1 MIRNYFLTAWRNLKA
16 HRLNAIINTAGLA
29 IAFTVCILL
38 FLMVHFEFSYDKWQ
52 KNVNTLYMAY
62 NLSHTPDGDEK
73 GPVFGYPAAPA
84 FRTEVPGILRTTDF
98 MPMGGGVRYKDKEV
112 EKSITLVGSDFL
124 DMFSFPVVAGNKTT
138 PLADPGNTVLTQSA
152 ATAIFDKEDPIG
164 KTIKVKIGGAWKD
177 LVVTAIVQDAPENS
191 TLQFNVLAR
200 IEINNDYAADKNGW
214 NHQHHPVYVQL
225 APGITQLQ
233 AESNLRELVKK
244 HHLADDEY
252 MKGRGYRK
260 DANGDMF
267 AIKLA
272 PYAALHFDE
281 ELGRRSVNKNY
292 LFILILIAIVVLV
305 IACFNFIN
313 LNVAR
318 AFTRAREVGVRKTI
332 GAGKRQIF
340 LQLWIESLLLF
351 AVALIIAVGLAV
363 LLVGPFNRLFV
374 EKLTMQALAQPLLIL
389 YVLAGMLLVSFMA
402 GGYPAWLVARF
413 KTVEVLKGK
422 VSVGRSSLIRN
433 GLITFQFVMACL
445 LICSTIVIYR
455 QFQYM
460 RTAPLG
466 YEQESVISIPV
477 KNTENSLRYIRQL
490 RQQLAS
496 QPQVVSVTGSSANIG
511 IGEDHSQSGWSIGF
525 TYNGKGINTEMLV
538 VDYDFLKTIGV
549 KLLAGR
555 DFSREFPTDTA
566 VDARNV
572 IVSESMARQFDE
584 KSIVGLSFYSDSAA
598 PRWNV
603 IGVIPDIH
611 LHSLHDKVGALTLEM
626 AKQRKSLGNM
636 GYIMVKVRTNNPRQ
650 AMAVVRDAY
659 KTIEPDNTTSP
670 SYLTENTYRWYAKE
684 ERLST
689 LFCTAAVIAIVL
701 SCLGLFAI
709 VSLVIGRRRKEI
721 GVRKVLG
728 ASVTGITGLLSKEFI
743 RLVALAFLIATPIA
757 WFYLNKWLTDFPY
770 RITLSWW
777 VFPLAG
783 VTALIIAL
791 GTISILTIQASL
803 ANPVKSL
810 RTE

>member
-1 MIRNYFLTAWRNLKA
+1 MIRNYFLTAWRNLKT
-16 HRLNAIINTAGLA
+16 HRLNAVINTAGLA

-38 FLMVHFEFSYDKWQ
+38 FLMVHFEFSFDKWQ
-52 KNVNTLYMAY
+52 KNVNTLYQAY
-62 NLSHTPDGDEK
+62 NLSHAPDGDEK
-73 GPVFGYPAAPA
+73 GSSFGYPAAPA
-84 FRTEVPGILRTTDF
+84 FKSEVPGIVRTTDF
-98 MPMGGGVRYKDKEV
+98 MNAGRGIRYKDKEIDNSV
-112 EKSITLVGSDFL
+112 TLVSPDFF
-124 DMFSFPVVAGNKTT
+124 DMFSFPIVAGNKTS
-138 PLADPGNTVLTQSA
+138 PLADLGSAVLTQPA
-152 ATAIFDKEDPIG
+152 ATAVFGKEDPIG
-164 KTIKVKIGGAWKD
+164 KTIKIKIGGAWKD
-177 LVVTAIVQDAPENS
+177 LVVTAITQNPPENS
-191 TLQFNVLAR
+191 TIQFNILAR
-200 IEINNDYAADKNGW
+200 IELNTDYATDKNEW

-225 APGITQLQ
+225 APNFTQQ
-233 AESNLRELVKK
+233 RVESNLRDLVKK
-244 HHLADDEY
+244 RRIADDEY
-252 MKGRGYRK
+252 MKGKGYRK

-267 AIKLA
+267 ALKLA
-272 PYAALHFDE
+272 PYASLHFDD
-281 ELGRRSVNKNY
+281 ELGRGSVNKSY
-292 LFILILIAIVVLV
+292 LFILILIAVVVLI

-332 GAGKRQIF
+332 GAGKTQIF
-340 LQLWIESLLLF
+340 FQLWIESLLLF
-351 AVALIIAVGLAV
+351 AVALITAVGLAV
-363 LLVGPFNRLFV
+363 LLLDPFNKLFV
-374 EKLTMQALAQPLLIL
+374 EKLSMKALVQPLVIL
-389 YVLAGMLLVSFMA
+389 SVLAGMLLVSFMA

-413 KTVEVLKGK
+413 RTVEVLKGK
-422 VSVGRSSLIRN
+422 VSVGRSSLVRN

-466 YEQESVISIPV
+466 FEQESVISIPV
-477 KNTENSLRYIRQL
+477 KNEENSLRYVREL

-496 QPQVVSVTGSSANIG
+496 QPQVLSVTGSSANIG
-511 IGEDHSQSGWSIGF
+511 IGEDHSQSTWGIGF
-525 TYNGKGINTEMLV
+525 TYNGKGIMTEMLT

-555 DFSREFPTDTA
+555 DFSRDFPTDTA
-566 VDARNV
+566 ANVRNV
-572 IVSESMARQFDE
+572 IVSESMARQFAE
-584 KSIVGLSFYSDSAA
+584 KNIIGLSFYSDSAE
-598 PRWNV
+598 PKWNI
-603 IGVIPDIH
+603 IGLIPDIH
-611 LHSLHDKVGALTLEM
+611 LHSLHDKVGALTLQM
-626 AKQRKSLGNM
+626 ARQHTAL

-659 KTIEPDNTTSP
+659 KTIEPDNTTNP

-689 LFCTAAVIAIVL
+689 LFCTAAVIAVVL

-728 ASVTGITGLLSKEFI
+728 ASVTGITGLLSREFL

-757 WFYLNKWLTDFPY
+757 WYFLNKWLADFPY

-783 VTALIIAL
+783 VTALVIAL

-810 RTE
+810 RTD

>member
-1 MIRNYFLTAWRNLKA
+1 MIRNYFLTAWRNLKT
-16 HRLNAIINTAGLA
+16 HRLNAVINTAGLA

-38 FLMVHFEFSYDKWQ
+38 FLMVHFEFSFDKWQ
-52 KNVNTLYMAY
+52 KNVNTLYQAY
-62 NLSHTPDGDEK
+62 NLSHAPDGDEK
-73 GPVFGYPAAPA
+73 GSSFGYPAAPA
-84 FRTEVPGILRTTDF
+84 FKSEVPGIVRTTDF
-98 MPMGGGVRYKDKEV
+98 MNAGRGIRYKDKEIDNSV
-112 EKSITLVGSDFL
+112 TLVSPDFF
-124 DMFSFPVVAGNKTT
+124 DMFSFPIVAGNKTS
-138 PLADPGNTVLTQSA
+138 PLADLGSAVLTQPA
-152 ATAIFDKEDPIG
+152 ATAVFGKEDPIG
-164 KTIKVKIGGAWKD
+164 KTIKIKIGGAWKD
-177 LVVTAIVQDAPENS
+177 LVVTAITQNPPENS
-191 TLQFNVLAR
+191 TIQFNILAR
-200 IEINNDYAADKNGW
+200 IELNTDYATDKNEW

-225 APGITQLQ
+225 APNFTQQ
-233 AESNLRELVKK
+233 RVESNLRDLVKK
-244 HHLADDEY
+244 RRIADDEY
-252 MKGRGYRK
+252 MKGKGYRK

-267 AIKLA
+267 ALKLA
-272 PYAALHFDE
+272 PYASLHFDD
-281 ELGRRSVNKNY
+281 ELGRGSVNKSY
-292 LFILILIAIVVLV
+292 LFILILIAVVVLI

-332 GAGKRQIF
+332 GAGKTQIF
-340 LQLWIESLLLF
+340 FQLWIESLLLF

-363 LLVGPFNRLFV
+363 LLLDPFNKLFV
-374 EKLTMQALAQPLLIL
+374 EKLSMKALVQPLVIL
-389 YVLAGMLLVSFMA
+389 SVLAGMLLVSFMA

-413 KTVEVLKGK
+413 RTVEVLKGK
-422 VSVGRSSLIRN
+422 VSVGRSSLVRN

-466 YEQESVISIPV
+466 FEQESVISIPV
-477 KNTENSLRYIRQL
+477 KNEENSLRYVREL

-496 QPQVVSVTGSSANIG
+496 QPQVLSVTGSSANIG
-511 IGEDHSQSGWSIGF
+511 IGEDHSQSTWGIGF
-525 TYNGKGINTEMLV
+525 TFNGKGIMTEMLT

-555 DFSREFPTDTA
+555 DFSRDFPTDTA
-566 VDARNV
+566 ANVRNV
-572 IVSESMARQFDE
+572 IVSESMARQFAE
-584 KSIVGLSFYSDSAA
+584 KNIIGLSFYSDSAE
-598 PRWNV
+598 PKWNI
-603 IGVIPDIH
+603 IGLIPDIH
-611 LHSLHDKVGALTLEM
+611 LHSLHDKVGALTLQM
-626 AKQRKSLGNM
+626 ARQHTAL

-659 KTIEPDNTTSP
+659 KTIEPDNTTNP

-689 LFCTAAVIAIVL
+689 LFCTAAVIAVVL

-728 ASVTGITGLLSKEFI
+728 ASVTGITGLLSREFL

-757 WFYLNKWLTDFPY
+757 WYFLNKWLADFPY

-783 VTALIIAL
+783 VTALVIAL

-810 RTE
+810 RTD

>member
-1 MIRNYFLTAWRNLKA
+1 MIRNYFLTAWRNLKT
-16 HRLNAIINTAGLA
+16 HRLNAVINTAGLA

-38 FLMVHFEFSYDKWQ
+38 FLMVHFEFSFDKWQ
-52 KNVNTLYMAY
+52 KNVNTLYQAY
-62 NLSHTPDGDEK
+62 NLSHAPDGDEK
-73 GPVFGYPAAPA
+73 GSSFGYPAAPA
-84 FRTEVPGILRTTDF
+84 FKSEVPGIVRTTDF
-98 MPMGGGVRYKDKEV
+98 MNAGRGIRYKDKEIDNSV
-112 EKSITLVGSDFL
+112 TLVSPDFF
-124 DMFSFPVVAGNKTT
+124 DMFSFPIVAGNKTS
-138 PLADPGNTVLTQSA
+138 PLADLGSAVLTQPA
-152 ATAIFDKEDPIG
+152 ATAVFGKEDPIG
-164 KTIKVKIGGAWKD
+164 KTIKIKIGGAWKD
-177 LVVTAIVQDAPENS
+177 LVVTAITQNPPENS
-191 TLQFNVLAR
+191 TIQFNILAR
-200 IEINNDYAADKNGW
+200 IELNTDYATDKNEW

-225 APGITQLQ
+225 APNFTQQ
-233 AESNLRELVKK
+233 RVESNLRDLVKK
-244 HHLADDEY
+244 RRIADDEY
-252 MKGRGYRK
+252 MKGKGYRK

-267 AIKLA
+267 ALKLA
-272 PYAALHFDE
+272 PYASLHFDD
-281 ELGRRSVNKNY
+281 ELGRGSVNKSY
-292 LFILILIAIVVLV
+292 LFILILIAVVVLI

-332 GAGKRQIF
+332 GAGKTQIF
-340 LQLWIESLLLF
+340 FQLWIESLLLF

-363 LLVGPFNRLFV
+363 LLLDPFNKLFV
-374 EKLTMQALAQPLLIL
+374 EKLSMKALVQPLVIL
-389 YVLAGMLLVSFMA
+389 SVLAGMLLVSFMA

-413 KTVEVLKGK
+413 RTVEVLKGK
-422 VSVGRSSLIRN
+422 VSVGRSSLVRN

-466 YEQESVISIPV
+466 FEQESVISIPV
-477 KNTENSLRYIRQL
+477 KNEENSLRYVREL

-496 QPQVVSVTGSSANIG
+496 QPQVLSVTGSSANIG
-511 IGEDHSQSGWSIGF
+511 IGEDHSQSTWGIGF
-525 TYNGKGINTEMLV
+525 TYNGKGIMTEMLT

-555 DFSREFPTDTA
+555 DFSRDFPTDTA
-566 VDARNV
+566 ANVRNV
-572 IVSESMARQFDE
+572 IVSESMARQFAE
-584 KSIVGLSFYSDSAA
+584 KNIIGLSFYSDSAE
-598 PRWNV
+598 PKWNI
-603 IGVIPDIH
+603 IGLIPDIH
-611 LHSLHDKVGALTLEM
+611 LHSLHDKVGALTLQM
-626 AKQRKSLGNM
+626 ARQHTAL

-659 KTIEPDNTTSP
+659 KTIEPDNTTNP

-689 LFCTAAVIAIVL
+689 LFCTAAVIAVVL

-728 ASVTGITGLLSKEFI
+728 ASVTGITGLLSREFL

-757 WFYLNKWLTDFPY
+757 WYFLNKWLADFPY

-783 VTALIIAL
+783 VTALVIAL

-810 RTE
+810 RTD

>member
-1 MIRNYFLTAWRNLKA
+1 MIRNYFLTAWRNLKT
-16 HRLNAIINTAGLA
+16 HRLNAVINTAGLA

-38 FLMVHFEFSYDKWQ
+38 FLMVHFEFSFDKWQ
-52 KNVNTLYMAY
+52 KNVNTLYQAY
-62 NLSHTPDGDEK
+62 NLSHAPDGDEK
-73 GPVFGYPAAPA
+73 GSSFGYPAAPA
-84 FRTEVPGILRTTDF
+84 FKSEVPGIVRTTDF
-98 MPMGGGVRYKDKEV
+98 MNAGRGIRYKDKEIDNSV
-112 EKSITLVGSDFL
+112 TLVSPDFF
-124 DMFSFPVVAGNKTT
+124 DMFSFPIVAGNKTS
-138 PLADPGNTVLTQSA
+138 PLADLGSAVLTQPA
-152 ATAIFDKEDPIG
+152 ATAVFGKEDPIG
-164 KTIKVKIGGAWKD
+164 KTIKIKIGGAWKD
-177 LVVTAIVQDAPENS
+177 LVVTAITQNPPENS
-191 TLQFNVLAR
+191 TIQFNILAR
-200 IEINNDYAADKNGW
+200 IELNTDYATDKNEW

-225 APGITQLQ
+225 APNFTQQ
-233 AESNLRELVKK
+233 RVESNLRDLVKK
-244 HHLADDEY
+244 RRIADDEY
-252 MKGRGYRK
+252 MKGKGYRK

-267 AIKLA
+267 ALKLA
-272 PYAALHFDE
+272 PYASLHFDD
-281 ELGRRSVNKNY
+281 ELGRGSVNKSY
-292 LFILILIAIVVLV
+292 LFILILIAVVVLI

-332 GAGKRQIF
+332 GAGKTQIF
-340 LQLWIESLLLF
+340 FQLWIESLLLF

-363 LLVGPFNRLFV
+363 LLLDPFNKLFV
-374 EKLTMQALAQPLLIL
+374 EKLSMKALVQPLVIL
-389 YVLAGMLLVSFMA
+389 SVLAGMLLVSFMA

-413 KTVEVLKGK
+413 RTVEVLKGK
-422 VSVGRSSLIRN
+422 VSVGRSSLVRN

-466 YEQESVISIPV
+466 FEQESVISIPV
-477 KNTENSLRYIRQL
+477 KNEENSLRYVREL

-496 QPQVVSVTGSSANIG
+496 QPQVLSVTGSSANIG
-511 IGEDHSQSGWSIGF
+511 IGEDHSQSTWGIGF
-525 TYNGKGINTEMLV
+525 TYNGKGIMTEMLT

-555 DFSREFPTDTA
+555 DFSRDFPTDTA
-566 VDARNV
+566 ANVRNV
-572 IVSESMARQFDE
+572 IVSESMARQFAE
-584 KSIVGLSFYSDSAA
+584 KNIIGLSFYSDSAE
-598 PRWNV
+598 PKWNI
-603 IGVIPDIH
+603 IGLIPDIH
-611 LHSLHDKVGALTLEM
+611 LHSLHDKVGALTLQM
-626 AKQRKSLGNM
+626 ARQHTAL

-650 AMAVVRDAY
+650 AMAVVHDAY
-659 KTIEPDNTTSP
+659 KTIEPDNTTNP

-689 LFCTAAVIAIVL
+689 LFCTAAVIAVVL

-728 ASVTGITGLLSKEFI
+728 ASVTGITGLLSREFL

-757 WFYLNKWLTDFPY
+757 WYFLNKWLADFPY

-783 VTALIIAL
+783 VTALVIAL

-810 RTE
+810 RTD

>member
-1 MIRNYFLTAWRNLKA
+1 MIRNYFLTAWRNLKT

-38 FLMVHFEFSYDKWQ
+38 FLMVHFEFSFDRWH
-52 KNVNTLYMAY
+52 KNVNTLYQAY
-62 NLSHTPDGDEK
+62 NMSHAADGDEK
-73 GPVFGYPAAPA
+73 GSAFGYPAAPA
-84 FRTEVPGILRTTDF
+84 FKNEVPGIIRTTDF
-98 MPMGGGVRYKDKEV
+98 MTAGRGIRYKDKEID
-112 EKSITLVGSDFL
+112 KSVTLVSPDFL
-124 DMFSFPVVAGNKTT
+124 DMFSFPVVEGNKTS
-138 PLADPGNTVLTQSA
+138 PLADLGSAVLTQPA
-152 ATAIFDKEDPIG
+152 AMAVFGKEDPIG
-164 KTIKVKIGGAWKD
+164 KTIKVKLGGSWKD
-177 LVVTAIVQDAPENS
+177 LVVTAVTQDPPDNS
-191 TLQFNVLAR
+191 TIQFNVLAR
-200 IEINNDYAADKNGW
+200 IELNHDYADQKNEW
-214 NHQHHPVYVQL
+214 NHQHHPVYVQI
-225 APGITQLQ
+225 APNVTQQ
-233 AESNLRELVKK
+233 RVESNLRELVKK
-244 HHLADDEY
+244 RHIADDDY
-252 MKGRGYRK
+252 MKSKGYRK

-267 AIKLA
+267 ALKLA
-272 PYAALHFDE
+272 PYTSLHFDD
-281 ELGRRSVNKNY
+281 ELGRGSVNKNY

-332 GAGKRQIF
+332 GAGKTQIF
-340 LQLWIESLLLF
+340 FQLWIESLLLF
-351 AVALIIAVGLAV
+351 AIALIIAVGLAI
-363 LLVGPFNRLFV
+363 LLLDPFNKLFV
-374 EKLTMQALAQPLLIL
+374 EKLTLQALVQPLVIL
-389 YVLAGMLLVSFMA
+389 CVLAGMLLVSFMA
-402 GGYPAWLVARF
+402 GGYPAWLVAKFR
-413 KTVEVLKGK
+413 TVEVLKGRI
-422 VSVGRSSLIRN
+422 SVGRSSMVRN

-466 YEQESVISIPV
+466 FEQESVISIPV
-477 KNTENSLRYIRQL
+477 KNEENSLRNIRQL
-490 RQQLAS
+490 RERLSS
-496 QPQVVSVTGSSANIG
+496 QPQIVSVTGSSANIG
-511 IGEDHSQSGWSIGF
+511 IGEDHSQSTWGIGF
-525 TYNGKGINTEMLV
+525 TYNGKGIMTEMLT
-538 VDYDFLKTIGV
+538 VDYDFLETIGV
-549 KLLAGR
+549 KLLDGR
-555 DFSREFPTDTA
+555 NFSREYPADTA
-566 VDARNV
+566 ANIRNV
-572 IVSESMARQFDE
+572 IVSESMARQFTE
-584 KSIVGLSFYSDSAA
+584 KKIVGLSFYSDSAE
-598 PRWNV
+598 PKWNI
-603 IGVIPDIH
+603 IGLIPDIH
-611 LHSLHDKVGALTLEM
+611 LHSLHDKMGALTLQM
-626 AKQRKSLGNM
+626 AKQHSAL

-650 AMAVVRDAY
+650 AMAAVRDAY

-728 ASVTGITGLLSKEFI
+728 ASVTGITGLLSKEFL

-757 WFYLNKWLTDFPY
+757 WYFLNKWLADFPY

-783 VTALIIAL
+783 VTALAIAL

>member
-1 MIRNYFLTAWRNLKA
+1 MIRNYFLTAWRNLKT
-16 HRLNAIINTAGLA
+16 HRLNAIINIAGLT

-38 FLMVHFEFSYDKWQ
+38 FLMVHFEFSFDKWQ

-62 NLSHTPDGDEK
+62 NLSHTADGDEK
-73 GPVFGYPAAPA
+73 GSAFGYPAAPA
-84 FRTEVPGILRTTDF
+84 FKSEVPGIIRTTDF
-98 MPMGGGVRYKDKEV
+98 MNAGRGIRYKDKEID
-112 EKSITLVGSDFL
+112 KSITLVSPDFL
-124 DMFSFPVVAGNKTT
+124 DMFSFPIVEGNKTS
-138 PLADPGNTVLTQSA
+138 PLAELGSAVLTQPA
-152 ATAIFDKEDPIG
+152 ATAVFGKEDPIG
-164 KTIKVKIGGAWKD
+164 KSIKVKLGGAWKD
-177 LVVTAIVQDAPENS
+177 LIVTAVTQDPPENS

-200 IEINNDYAADKNGW
+200 IELNNDYATDKNEW

-225 APGITQLQ
+225 APNITQQ
-233 AESNLRELVKK
+233 RVESNLRELVKK
-244 HHLADDEY
+244 RHLADDDY
-252 MKGRGYRK
+252 MKGKGYRK

-267 AIKLA
+267 ALRLA
-272 PYAALHFDE
+272 PYASLHFDD
-281 ELGRRSVNKNY
+281 ELGRGAVNKNY

-332 GAGKRQIF
+332 GAGKTQIF
-340 LQLWIESLLLF
+340 FQLWIESLLLF
-351 AVALIIAVGLAV
+351 TIALIMALGLAV
-363 LLVGPFNRLFV
+363 LLLDPFNRLFV
-374 EKLTMQALAQPLLIL
+374 EKLSMRALAQPLVVLS
-389 YVLAGMLLVSFMA
+389 VLAGMLLVSFMA

-413 KTVEVLKGK
+413 RTVEVLKGK
-422 VSVGRSSLIRN
+422 ISVGRSSLVRN

-466 YEQESVISIPV
+466 FEQESVISIPV
-477 KNTENSLRYIRQL
+477 KNEENSLRLIRQL

-511 IGEDHSQSGWSIGF
+511 IGEDHSQSTWGIGF
-525 TYNGKGINTEMLV
+525 TYNGKGIMTEMLV
-538 VDYDFLKTIGV
+538 VDYDFLETIGV
-549 KLLAGR
+549 NLLAGR
-555 DFSREFPTDTA
+555 NFSREYPADTA
-566 VDARNV
+566 TNIRNV
-572 IVSESMARQFDE
+572 IVSESMARQFSE
-584 KSIVGLSFYSDSAA
+584 KNIVGLSFYSDSAA
-598 PRWNV
+598 PKWNI

-611 LHSLHDKVGALTLEM
+611 LHSLHDKMGALTLQM
-626 AKQRKSLGNM
+626 AKEHTSL

-650 AMAVVRDAY
+650 AMAIVRDTY
-659 KTIEPDNTTSP
+659 KTIEPDNSTNP

-689 LFCTAAVIAIVL
+689 LFCTAAAIAIVL

-728 ASVTGITGLLSKEFI
+728 ASVTGITGLLSKEFL

-757 WFYLNKWLTDFPY
+757 WYYLNKWLTDFPY

-777 VFPLAG
+777 IFPLAG
-783 VTALIIAL
+783 VTALAIAL
-791 GTISILTIQASL
+791 GTISILTIRASL